1 MSNTSGCSRVR
12 GRGALVVGGRG
23 ALVVV
28 VGCE

>member
-1 MSNTSGCSRVR
+1 MSNTSGRSR

-23 ALVVV
+23 VLLVV